1 MAELRFDDRVVV
13 VTGAGNG
20 LGKAHAK
27 LFASRGAKVVVNDL
41 GGDIHG
47 GGGSGRAADLVVAEI
62 KEAGGE
68 AVANYD
74 SVEDGEKIVQTAL
87 DTYGRIDVVVNNA
100 GILRDVSFHKMTE
113 DDWEKI
119 YRVHVYGSFKVTHAA
134 WPHMREQGYG
144 RVVMTASAAGIYGN
158 FGQANYSM
166 AKLGL
171 CGFANTLA
179 IEGRKK
185 GIVVNTVAPLAGSR
199 LTETV
204 LPPNLIDALRPEYVS
219 PLVAYLCHESCE
231 DTGGLFEV
239 GGGFFGKLRFERAE
253 GKLLRLGRDMRI
265 EDVEKGWK
273 QISGFAERTVPTDIM
288 QSMAPIMDNIE
299 AGPSKGGNDLID
311 VDQALGFEYPETTSN
326 YDERDLAIYA
336 LGVGAAADPL
346 DESELRYAYE
356 MHRDGFVAVPTYGV
370 IPVINSILAMA
381 KEGTMAPGL
390 NYGLERLLHGEQKM
404 TLHHPL
410 PPKAKLTHR
419 SRITDIF
426 DKGKGA
432 LIVTETE
439 SFDEDGDL
447 LITNVFTAFIKGAG
461 GWGGDPGPKAKKNV
475 APDRKP
481 DAVQE
486 QKIEEN
492 QALLYRL
499 SGDWNP
505 LHADPGFAKAFGFER
520 PILHGLCTM
529 GYCARHVLKHFGQGD
544 PRLFESIDVRFSKS
558 VFPGETLVTEMWK
571 ENGKVVF
578 VAKVKERDEVVLQN
592 AAITLYDQVPEKK
605 AKPEAKKEAAEAPSV
620 PISADFFKAIGVYLQ
635 GNPDTV
641 KKVGKVFQFKLTDPA
656 STWTVDAKTGSVAQ
670 GETAKPDCTL
680 TLTDGDFM
688 DMTAGKADPQKLYF
702 GGQLQIAGD
711 VMASQKLTFLQKLDP
726 SLVTDQMA
734 KRGGGAGAAPE
745 ESSGPRSGDV
755 FLGIKAYVAEHPE
768 LVSDI
773 GKVYQFK
780 LTDPASL
787 WTVDLKNAPG
797 AVGAGETTKPDCT
810 LEITEADFMDMTS
823 GKADAQ
829 KLYFGGQLKIGGD
842 VMASQKLTFLSKID
856 PDWAKQKIAEL
867 EAAGEGMEASS
878 APTGRSR
885 EPAGPRV
892 VEALKQALADNPSL
906 KDEVKAVVELRV
918 ADPDRGY
925 TLDFEKGEVREELAE
940 APAVTLTLRDEDL
953 EALCSGGDLRGFF
966 QRGKVRVDGDIAVT
980 HRLGFMSKLLA

>member
-1 MAELRFDDRVVV
+1 MADLRFDGRVVV
-13 VTGAGNG
+13 LTGAGNG

-47 GGGSGRAADLVVAEI
+47 GGGSARAADVVVSEI
-62 KEAGGE
+62 EEAGGE

-74 SVEDGEKIVQTAL
+74 SVEDGDKIIQTAL
-87 DTYGRIDVVVNNA
+87 DTYGRVDVVVNNA

-119 YRVHVYGSFKVTHAA
+119 YRVHVHGSFKVTHAA

-158 FGQANYSM
+158 FGQANYGM

-171 CGFANTLA
+171 FGFANTLA

-204 LPPNLIDALRPEYVS
+204 LPPNLIEALRPEYVS
-219 PLVAYLCHESCE
+219 PLVAYLCHESCH
-231 DTGGLFEV
+231 DTGGLYEV
-239 GGGFFGKLRFERAE
+239 GGGFFGKLRFERAK
-253 GKLLRLGRDMRI
+253 GKLLRLGREMRI
-265 EDVEKGWK
+265 EDIEKSWK
-273 QISGFAERTVPTDIM
+273 QITGFEDRTVPTDIM
-288 QSMAPIMDNIE
+288 QSMAPIMENIE

-311 VDQALGFEYPETTSN
+311 VDQALGFEYPETTST

-336 LGVGAAADPL
+336 LGVGASADPL
-346 DESELRYAYE
+346 DEAELRYVYE

-370 IPVINSILAMA
+370 IPAINGILAMA

-404 TLHHPL
+404 TLHRPL
-410 PPKAKLTHR
+410 PPKAKLTHE

-432 LIVTETE
+432 LIVTETK
-439 SFDEDGDL
+439 SFDDEGEL

-461 GWGGDPGPKAKKNV
+461 GWGGDPGPKEKKHV
-475 APDRKP
+475 APDREP
-481 DAVQE
+481 DAVKE
-486 QKIEEN
+486 QKIEPN

-529 GYCARHVLKHFGQGD
+529 GYAARHVLAHFAEGD
-544 PRLFESIDVRFSKS
+544 PRLFESIDVRFSKT

-571 ENGKVVF
+571 EKDEIVF

-592 AAITLYDQVPEKK
+592 AAITLYDAVPEKQP
-605 AKPEAKKEAAEAPSV
+605 KPKSEAKTSKESPSV
-620 PISADFFKAIGVYLQ
+620 PISADIFNAIGVHLQ
-635 GNPDTV
+635 QNPETV
-641 KKVGKVFQFKLTDPA
+641 ESVGKVFQFELTSPN
-656 STWTVDAKTGSVAQ
+656 STWTIDAKSGSVAR
-670 GETAKPDCTL
+670 GGRDKPDCTL
-680 TLTDGDFM
+680 TLSDDDFM
-688 DMTAGKADPQKLYF
+688 AMCTGKADPQKLYF
-702 GGQLQIAGD
+702 GGQLQIGGD
-711 VMASQKLTFLQKLDP
+711 VMASQKLSFLQKLDP

-734 KRGGGAGAAPE
+734 RRGEGGAEGP
-745 ESSGPRSGDV
+745 SGPRSGDV

-768 LVSDI
+768 LVKDV
-773 GKVYQFK
+773 GKVYLFR
-780 LTDPASL
+780 LTDPASV
-787 WTVDLKNAPG
+787 WTLDLKSEAG
-797 AVGAGETTKPDCT
+797 AVGPGELGKPDCT
-810 LEITEADFMDMTS
+810 LEISEDDFMNMTS

-856 PDWAKQKIAEL
+856 PDWAKQKVAEL
-867 EAAGEGMEASS
+867 KARGETMAAS
-878 APTGRSR
+878 T
-885 EPAGPRV
+885 EPAGSPREPSGPRV
-892 VEALKQALADNPSL
+892 KAAIEKALANNPSL
-906 KDEVKAVVELRV
+906 REEVKAVVALRLTE
-918 ADPDRGY
+918 PDHSY
-925 TLDFEKGEVREELAE
+925 TLDIQKGEVRDGLSGE
-940 APAVTLTLRDEDL
+940 PAVTLTMSDEDL
-953 EALCSGGDLRGFF
+953 ETLCSGGDLRLLY
-966 QRGKVRVDGDIAVT
+966 QRGRIRIDGDVAAT

>member
-74 SVEDGEKIVQTAL
+74 SVEDGDKIVQTAL

-144 RVVMTASAAGIYGN
+144 RIVMTASAAGIYGN
-158 FGQANYSM
+158 FGQANYAM

-171 CGFANTLA
+171 LGFSNTLA

-219 PLVAYLCHESCE
+219 PLVAYLCHESCD
-231 DTGGLFEV
+231 DTGGLYEV
-239 GGGFFGKLRFERAE
+239 GGGFYGKLRFERAK
-253 GKLLRLGRDMRI
+253 GKLMRLGREMRI
-265 EDVEKGWK
+265 EDVEKSWK
-273 QISGFAERTVPTDIM
+273 QIAGFDERTVPADIM

-299 AGPSKGGNDLID
+299 AGPSKGGNAFID
-311 VDQALGFEYPETTSN
+311 VDQALGFEYPKTTSS

-346 DESELRYAYE
+346 DDAELRYAYE
-356 MHRDGFVAVPTYGV
+356 MHKDGFVAVPTYGV

-404 TLHHPL
+404 TLHRPL

-439 SFDEDGDL
+439 SFDDDGDL

-461 GWGGDPGPKAKKNV
+461 GWGGDPGPKEKKNV

-481 DAVQE
+481 DAVEE

-505 LHADPGFAKAFGFER
+505 LHADPSFAKAFGFER

-529 GYCARHVLKHFGQGD
+529 GYAARHVLKHFGKGD

-558 VFPGETLVTEMWK
+558 VFPGETLLTEMWK
-571 ENGKVVF
+571 EDGKVVF
-578 VAKVKERDEVVLQN
+578 VCKVKERDEVVLQN

-605 AKPEAKKEAAEAPSV
+605 VKPKAPKAAAAEAPKV
-620 PISADFFKAIGVYLQ
+620 PISADIFNAIGVFLQ

-641 KKVGKVFQFKLTDPA
+641 QKVGKIFQFKLTDPA
-656 STWTVDAKTGSVAQ
+656 STWTIDAKSGAVGE

-688 DMTAGKADPQKLYF
+688 DMCTGKADPQKLYF

-734 KRGGGAGAAPE
+734 KRGGGGAAPE
-745 ESSGPRSGDV
+745 PSGPLSGDV
-755 FLGIKAYVAEHPE
+755 FLGIKAYVTEHPE
-768 LVSDI
+768 LVEKI

-780 LTDPASL
+780 LTDPASV
-787 WTVDLKNAPG
+787 WTVDLKTAPG

-856 PDWAKQKIAEL
+856 PAWAKQKVAEL
-867 EAAGEGMEASS
+867 KAAGEGLEAST
-878 APTGRSR
+878 APTGPSR
-885 EPAGPRV
+885 EAAGPRV
-892 VEALKQALADNPSL
+892 AEALKKALADNPAL
-906 KDEVKAVVELRV
+906 KDEVKAVVGLRV
-918 ADPDRGY
+918 AHPEHGY
-925 TLDFEKGEVREELAE
+925 TLDFVKGEVREELAGE
-940 APAVTLTLRDEDL
+940 PAVTLALSDEDL

-966 QRGKVRVDGDIAVT
+966 QRGKVRIDGDITVT